1 MLFVYMFL
9 SIFNV
14 VPSCKDLPLGRFE
27 FPEVGLIYTSVNI
40 GVPKSGRP
48 LLARVTRKDFPCR
61 AVGILGVHQLSL
73 SDWNGNFI

>member
-9 SIFNV
+9 SIFNI
-14 VPSCKDLPLGRFE
+14 VPSCKDLPLGRFQ

-40 GVPKSGRP
+40 GAPRSGRP

-61 AVGILGVHQLSL
+61 AMGILGVHQLSL
-73 SDWNGNFI
+73 SDWNGDFI